1 MTDLIL
7 RGGRVIDPAS
17 GHDETAGVAFADG
30 RVKAI
35 GPDLPGRGAEIVD
48 ARGPLV
54 VPGLIDLHTHTYIGA
69 APRSGSMRP
78 MSRGRVE
85 PRPLLM
91 RGVPAQG
98 IFMVFAVM

>member
-7 RGGRVIDPAS
+7 RGGRVVDPAS
-17 GHDETAGVAFADG
+17 GRDETADVGFTDG
-30 RVKAI
+30 RVKAV

-48 ARGPLV
+48 ARGLLV

-69 APRSGSMRP
+69 APPSGSMRP
-78 MSRGRVE
+78 TSRGRAE
-85 PRPLLM
+85 PRLLLM

-98 IFMVFAVM
+98 ISMVSAVM